1 MAARRADLRSAL
13 PGLRRTLR
21 YLRPH
26 LRPERWLLAG
36 GFGCLLAEVAFR
48 LIEPWPLKYVIDA
61 VIEPGAA
68 DRSGIVALLLLCA
81 VALVAAAGL
90 RALSAYLMTV
100 CFALAGTRAMTAV
113 RADVFAHV
121 QRLSLRFHGST
132 KTGDLLTR
140 LVGDVGRLQEVAVT
154 AALPLLGNVVALLGM
169 TAVMVVLDWRL
180 ALIVVAAFPVF
191 VLASSRS
198 SRKITSAARLQR
210 RREGELAGTAGETLG
225 AITVVQ
231 AYSLERILQ
240 RVFGADN
247 QRALRDG
254 VKASRLAAGL
264 ERKTDLLVGVA
275 TAAVLLVGG
284 TRVLDGALTP
294 GELVVFVSY
303 LKGAFKPMRDLA
315 KYTGRLAK
323 AAASGERIV
332 DLLETVPDITDA
344 PHARPAPRFRGEL
357 RFEQVDLDYGT
368 GERALRDVS
377 LRIPAGCR
385 VGLVGPSG
393 SGKSTLAALV
403 LRLYDP
409 TGGAVTIDGHDLRD
423 LTLASVRGQVAVVLQ
438 ESVLFATSVRE
449 NIRYGRPDATDAE
462 VEAAARVAHAD
473 EFVRRLEY
481 GYDTVLGER
490 GTGLSGGQRQRVA
503 VARAVLR
510 DARIVVLDEAATGLD
525 RESSAA
531 VRDAIRALTRGRT
544 TLVISHVPEEVADC
558 DVVVRLEAGRVVEY
572 RPRALPRRGETVD
585 ARRR

>member
-1 MAARRADLRSAL
+1 MVPRRADLRSAL

-61 VIEPGAA
+61 VVAPAP
-68 DRSGIVALLLLCA
+68 DRSGIVTLLLLCA

-210 RREGELAGTAGETLG
+210 RREGELAGTAGETFG

-264 ERKTDLLVGVA
+264 ERKTDVLVGVA

-284 TRVLDGALTP
+284 MRVLDGALTP

-332 DLLETVPDITDA
+332 DLLETAPDITDA
-344 PHARPAPRFRGEL
+344 PHARPAPRFYGEL
-357 RFEQVDLDYGT
+357 RFDHVDLDYGT

-377 LRIPAGCR
+377 LRIPGGCR

-409 TGGAVTIDGHDLRD
+409 TGGTVTIDGHDLRD

-490 GTGLSGGQRQRVA
+490 GTGLSGGQRQRIA
-503 VARAVLR
+503 IARAVLR

-572 RPRALPRRGETVD
+572 QRRTLPRRGEVVD
-585 ARRR
+585 AHRR

>member
-26 LRPERWLLAG
+26 LRPERWLLIG
-36 GFGCLLAEVAFR
+36 GFACLLAEVAFR

-61 VIEPGAA
+61 VVEPGAA
-68 DRSGIVALLLLCA
+68 DRSGIVALLLVCA

-275 TAAVLLVGG
+275 TAAVLLMGG
-284 TRVLDGALTP
+284 MRVLDGALTP

-344 PHARPAPRFRGEL
+344 PHARRAPRFRGEL
-357 RFEQVDLDYGT
+357 RFDHVDLDYGT

-449 NIRYGRPDATDAE
+449 NIRYGRPGATDAE
-462 VEAAARVAHAD
+462 VEAAAQVAHAD

-490 GTGLSGGQRQRVA
+490 GTGLSGGQRQRIA
-503 VARAVLR
+503 IARAVLR

-525 RESSAA
+525 RENSAA

-558 DVVVRLEAGRVVEY
+558 DVVVRLEAGQVVEY
-572 RPRALPRRGETVD
+572 RPRPLPRRGEVVD

>member
-1 MAARRADLRSAL
+1 MADRRADLRSAL
-13 PGLRRTLR
+13 PGLRRTLS

-26 LRPERWLLAG
+26 LRPQRKLMIAG
-36 GFGCLLAEVAFR
+36 FACLLAEVAFR
-48 LIEPWPLKYVIDA
+48 LLEPWPLKYVIDA
-61 VIEPGAA
+61 VVLPATA
-68 DRSGIVALLLLCA
+68 DRSGVVRLLVVCA
-81 VALVAAAGL
+81 VALVAVAGL

-121 QRLSLRFHGST
+121 QRLSLRFHGAT

-140 LVGDVGRLQEVAVT
+140 LTGDVGRLQEVAVT

-169 TAVMVVLDWRL
+169 TTVMLVLDWRL

-198 SRKITSAARLQR
+198 SRKITSAARQQR

-247 QRALRDG
+247 DRALRDG

-264 ERKTDLLVGVA
+264 ERKTDLLVGFA

-284 TRVLDGALTP
+284 MRVLDGALTP
-294 GELVVFVSY
+294 GELVVFISY

-323 AAASGERIV
+323 AAASGERII
-332 DLLETVPDITDA
+332 DLLETAPDITDA
-344 PHARPAPRFRGEL
+344 RHARPAPRFYGEI
-357 RFEQVDLDYGT
+357 RFDHVDLDYGS
-368 GERALRDVS
+368 GERALRDVT
-377 LRIPAGCR
+377 LRIPGGCR

-409 TGGAVTIDGHDLRD
+409 TNGTVTIDGHDLRD

-473 EFVRRLEY
+473 EFVRRLEH
-481 GYDTVLGER
+481 GYDTMLGER
-490 GTGLSGGQRQRVA
+490 GTGLSGGQRQRIA
-503 VARAVLR
+503 IARAVLR

-525 RESSAA
+525 QENSAA

-544 TLVISHVPEEVADC
+544 TLVISHVPDEVADC
-558 DVVVRLEAGRVVEY
+558 DIVVRLDAGRVVEY
-572 RPRALPRRGETVD
+572 RRRALPKRGDVVD
-585 ARRR
+585 AHRR